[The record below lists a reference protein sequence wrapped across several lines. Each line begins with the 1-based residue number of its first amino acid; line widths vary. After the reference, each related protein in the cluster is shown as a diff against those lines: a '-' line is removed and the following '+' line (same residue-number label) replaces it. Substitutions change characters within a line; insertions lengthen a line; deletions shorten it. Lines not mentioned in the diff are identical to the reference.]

1 VLSVAVAVAELSSAE
16 VRVVSMSS
24 GPTGEPPVTQKREF
38 WVLMGWAVALGVFGA
53 AVGLVFIG
61 VITFGGK
68 WYDDSDSGWFGGHWW
83 WVAVAAAAGAVVG
96 LLRRLTRLPQEIPG
110 LFADL
115 QEEHVNPG
123 LVPGIVAVS
132 TVSLIGGASL
142 GPEKALGAMG
152 GGAGS
157 WLAQRRALSKE
168 DSQVNTLAGF
178 AGAYGGLFS
187 STVIVVLLILEVARP
202 GGHRFAKALAAEIVA
217 SSVSFGIYFAIAGA
231 VFLDAYQVP
240 SYQFEDWQLL
250 AGVGLGLFAA
260 LVVTLLAGFM
270 MAAARLFGR
279 LKAPAIAKSTLGGL
293 VFGIVGVALP
303 LTMFSGSDQLKTVL
317 SDAEALGLGL
327 LVAILIAK
335 MATFAVSQ
343 ASGFVGGPIFPALFI
358 GGTAGVLVHHV
369 IPGVPLGLAFT
380 CLLAAVPGA
389 LAPAPF
395 SMVLMAAFLTQVGAL
410 QTAPILIAVV
420 TAYLTME
427 AVKYLLARR
436 RQAREAVT
444 KPAHPA

>member
-1 VLSVAVAVAELSSAE
+1 LLAAVAGWKFRSAG
-16 VRVVSMSS
+16 VRVVSISS
-24 GPTGEPPVTQKREF
+24 GPAAAPPITQKREF
-38 WVLMGWAVALGVFGA
+38 WVLMGYAVALGVFGA
-53 AVGLVFIG
+53 VAGLVFIG
-61 VITFGGK
+61 VIKFGGK
-68 WYDDSDSGWFGGHWW
+68 WYNDSHPGWFGGHWW
-83 WVAVAAAAGAVVG
+83 WVAVAAAAGVVVG
-96 LLRRLTRLPQEIPG
+96 LLRRLTRLPEDVPG

-115 QEEHVNPG
+115 QTGHVDSG

-157 WLAQRRALSKE
+157 WLAQRRALSNE

-202 GGHRFAKALAAEIVA
+202 GGQRLTKALAAEIVA
-217 SSVSFGIYFAIAGA
+217 SSVSFGLYFAIAGA
-231 VFLDAYQVP
+231 VFLDDYKVPAYKFQ
-240 SYQFEDWQLL
+240 DWQLL
-250 AGVGLGLFAA
+250 AGVPLGLFAA

-270 MAAARLFGR
+270 MAASRLFGR
-279 LKAPAIAKSTLGGL
+279 LKAPAIAKSTLGGV

-303 LTMFSGSDQLKTVL
+303 LTMFSGSDQLNTVL
-317 SDAEALGLGL
+317 KDAGTLGLGL

-335 MATFAVSQ
+335 MLTFAVSQ
-343 ASGFVGGPIFPALFI
+343 GSGFVGGPIFPSLFI
-358 GGTAGVLVHHV
+358 GGTAGVLVHQV

-420 TAYLTME
+420 TAFLTME
-427 AVKYLLARR
+427 AVKYLLASRK
-436 RQAREAVT
+436 QARAAAA
-444 KPAHPA
+444 KPAAPA